1 MKNTVLLFVLYIIV
15 ITLPLELMAQDA
27 TLVVHTNQIGAKVSS
42 RLHGIFFEEISHG
55 GEGGLYAE
63 LIQNRGFEESNIP
76 PGCTLDSGWLVP
88 PRTPHFATHKV
99 SDWKMPWEP
108 KSSWPAWSLQTIG
121 NAKAALSLSSK
132 VPLHAATP
140 HALQVDIQA
149 AGMADSVS
157 VVNDGFWGIKVDK
170 GESYNLTMYIRAPT
184 FKGPVTASLR
194 AEDGRILAS
203 YTFSNVRSS
212 SWQKY
217 TCKMTATE
225 GDAKAK
231 FHLTMNSAGTI
242 WFDFVSLFPAKTF
255 KSRLNGMRLDLAN
268 YLADLKP
275 AFVRWPGGCFVEG
288 ISTES
293 APEWKRSLGPIEER
307 PGTYS
312 PWGYWCSDGI
322 GYHEFLQFC
331 EDIGADAM
339 YVFNCGVSCEMRSGV
354 FLPDDKIPALIQN
367 ILDCIEY
374 AIGPADSKWG
384 AMRAKNGHPKPFP
397 LRYVEVGNEQV
408 GIRYA
413 ARFNIFYKAI
423 KEKYPQLEVITSTG
437 IAHVHKPTV
446 DAVTKTDIVD
456 EHAYKAVYWPMIY
469 HDWYDQYPRKDWRL
483 YVGEYACNSG
493 VGSGNMLAALND
505 AVFIMGM
512 ERNADLVAMS
522 SYAPLL
528 ENIND
533 TDWPVNLIRFD
544 NAASFARTSYYVIK
558 MMNEHKAS
566 SNVETSVTFHQSA
579 STPVARYSGKIG
591 LSTWDTY
598 AEFTDI
604 QIFDKDNNE
613 VLYRADL
620 VNHKDDWYTEG
631 GKWIVGDSTIAQTAD
646 GAWPMAI
653 LQRKIPDV
661 YTLRLKARKTGGP
674 NAFMIPIA
682 IKDSNNYIRAHI
694 GAWWNRVSA
703 FEMVTNSADAM
714 VTQPVTLEEPI
725 ENNRWYTVELRVS
738 YTSIECYLDGKLLMT
753 YKEPRTF
760 FSIAGTDERTGEIIV
775 KVVNAGKEHVRTVV
789 EVKTDK
795 RLAAIGK
802 TLTLSADDPQ
812 AENSLAHPFRYIP
825 VERNFTGFKSNF
837 EYMFKPWSVTILR
850 IRQEEY

>member
-1 MKNTVLLFVLYIIV
+1 MKHAMLHLKFSILFAWLL
-15 ITLPLELMAQDA
+15 LPLYAIAQNAALTIDTRHSGA
-27 TLVVHTNQIGAKVSS
+27 TVSP

-63 LIQNRGFEESNIP
+63 LIQNKGFEESTIP

-88 PRTPHFATHKV
+88 PRTPHFATNKV

-108 KSSWPAWSLQTIG
+108 KTQWPAWSLQTRG
-121 NAKAALSLSSK
+121 QAKASLSLSTK
-132 VPLHAATP
+132 VPLHKATP
-140 HALQVDIQA
+140 HALQVDIQSV
-149 AGMADSVS
+149 GRADSVS
-157 VVNDGFWGIKVDK
+157 VVNEGFWGIRVDK
-170 GESYNLTMYIRAPT
+170 GESYNLTVYIRASQ

-194 AEDGRILAS
+194 GSDGRILAS
-203 YTFSNVRSS
+203 YTFSDVKQK
-212 SWQKY
+212 SWKKY
-217 TCKMTATE
+217 TCTLRATAS
-225 GDAKAK
+225 DAKAK
-231 FHLTMNSAGTI
+231 FYLTTASPGTV

-255 KSRLNGMRLDLAN
+255 KNRPNGMRVDLAN

-293 APEWKRSLGPIEER
+293 APEWKRSLGPVEER

-312 PWGYWCSDGI
+312 PWGYWSSDGI

-354 FLPDDKIPALIQN
+354 FLPDDKIPALIKN
-367 ILDCIEY
+367 ILDGIEY
-374 AIGPADSKWG
+374 AIGPVDSKWG
-384 AMRAKNGHPKPFP
+384 AVRAGNGHPQPFP
-397 LRYVEVGNEQV
+397 LKYIEVGNEQV
-408 GIRYA
+408 GTRYA

-423 KEKYPQLEVITSTG
+423 KEKYPKLEVITSTG

-469 HDWYDQYPRKDWRL
+469 HDWYDKYPRKDWKL

-512 ERNADLVAMS
+512 EKNSDLITMS

-544 NAASFARTSYYVIK
+544 NASGFARTSYYAIK
-558 MMNEHKAS
+558 MMNAHKAT
-566 SNVETSVTFHQSA
+566 SNVETSVALHPETSA
-579 STPVARYSGKIG
+579 PVARYTGNIG

-598 AEFTDI
+598 AEFRDI
-604 QIFDKDNNE
+604 QILQNDT
-613 VLYRADL
+613 VIYTADL
-620 VNHKDDWYTEG
+620 VNHKNDWQMEG
-631 GKWIVGDSTIAQTAD
+631 GKWVMNDSVIAQTAD

-653 LQRKIPDV
+653 LHTKIPDV

-682 IKDSNNYIRAHI
+682 IKDKDNYLRAHI

-703 FEMVTNSADAM
+703 FELVTNGADAM
-714 VTQPVTLEEPI
+714 VTQPVTLEKPI
-725 ENNRWYTVELRVS
+725 ETNRWYSIELRVK

-760 FSIAGTDERTGEIIV
+760 FSIAGIDDKTGEVII
-775 KVVNAGKEHVRTVV
+775 KVVNAGKEPVNTAI
-789 EVKTDK
+789 KLSTDK
-795 RLAAIGK
+795 AIAGVGK
-802 TLTLSADDPQ
+802 TVTLSANDPQ
-812 AENSLAHPFRYIP
+812 AENSLGHPLQYIP
-825 VERNFTGFKSNF
+825 VERNFTGFKNRF
-837 EYMFKPWSVTILR
+837 DYMFKPWSITILR
-850 IRQEEY
+850 IRQE

>member
-1 MKNTVLLFVLYIIV
+1 MKHAVSHLKFSMSLVWLL
-15 ITLPLELMAQDA
+15 LPLYAIAQDA
-27 TLVVHTNQIGAKVSS
+27 TLTIDTRHAGATVSP

-88 PRTPHFATHKV
+88 PRTPHFATNKV

-108 KSSWPAWSLQTIG
+108 ETLWPAWSLQTTG
-121 NAKAALSLSSK
+121 QAKAALSLSTK

-140 HALQVDIQA
+140 HALQVDIQS
-149 AGMADSVS
+149 AGKADSVS
-157 VVNDGFWGIKVDK
+157 VVNEGFWGIRVDK
-170 GESYNLTMYIRAPT
+170 GESYNLTVYIRASK
-184 FKGPVTASLR
+184 FKGPVTATLR
-194 AEDGRILAS
+194 ATDGRILAS
-203 YTFSNVRSS
+203 YTFNNVKHT
-212 SWQKY
+212 SWKKY
-217 TCKMTATE
+217 TCTLRAKAS
-225 GDAKAK
+225 DAKAK
-231 FHLTMNSAGTI
+231 FYLTAGSPGTV
-242 WFDFVSLFPAKTF
+242 WFDFVSLFPARTF
-255 KSRLNGMRLDLAN
+255 KNRPNGMRPDLAN

-293 APEWKRSLGPIEER
+293 APEWKRSLGPVEER

-312 PWGYWCSDGI
+312 PWGYWSSDGI

-331 EDIGADAM
+331 EDIEADAM

-354 FLPDDKIPALIQN
+354 FLPDDKIPALIKN
-367 ILDCIEY
+367 ILDGIEY
-374 AIGPADSKWG
+374 AIGPVDSKWG
-384 AMRAKNGHPKPFP
+384 AVRAKNGHPQPFP
-397 LRYVEVGNEQV
+397 LKYIEVGNEQV
-408 GIRYA
+408 GTRYA

-446 DAVTKTDIVD
+446 EAVTKTDIVD

-469 HDWYDQYPRKDWRL
+469 HDWYDKYPRKDWKL

-512 ERNADLVAMS
+512 EKNSDLITMS

-544 NAASFARTSYYVIK
+544 NASSVARTSYYAIK

-566 SNVETSVTFHQSA
+566 ANVETSVTLHPSS
-579 STPVARYSGKIG
+579 STPVARYTGNIG

-598 AEFTDI
+598 AEFKDI
-604 QIFDKDNNE
+604 QVLENDKI
-613 VLYRADL
+613 VYQADL
-620 VNHKDDWYTEG
+620 VNRKDDWHTEG
-631 GKWIVGDSTIAQTAD
+631 GKWVVNDSVIAQTAD
-646 GAWPMAI
+646 GAWPLAI
-653 LQRKIPDV
+653 LNTKIPDV

-674 NAFMIPIA
+674 NAFMIPVA
-682 IKDSNNYIRAHI
+682 VKDNNNYLRAHI

-703 FEMVTNSADAM
+703 FELVTSGTDAM
-714 VTQPVTLEEPI
+714 VTQPVTLEKPVET
-725 ENNRWYTVELRVS
+725 NRWYSIELRVN

-760 FSIAGTDERTGEIIV
+760 FSIAGVDGKTGEVIV
-775 KVVNAGKEHVRTVV
+775 KVVNAGKEPVNAVIRLS
-789 EVKTDK
+789 TDK
-795 RLAAIGK
+795 AIAGVGK
-802 TLTLSADDPQ
+802 TVTLSASDPQ
-812 AENSLAHPFRYIP
+812 AENSLEHPLQYIP
-825 VERNFTGFKSNF
+825 VERNFTGFKNNF
-837 EYMFKPWSVTILR
+837 DYLFKPWSVTVLR
-850 IRQEEY
+850 IRQE

>member
-1 MKNTVLLFVLYIIV
+1 VLHLKFSIPLVWLL
-15 ITLPLELMAQDA
+15 LPLYAIAQDA
-27 TLVVHTNQIGAKVSS
+27 TLVIDTRHSGAKVSP

-88 PRTPHFATHKV
+88 PRTPHFATNKI

-108 KSSWPAWSLQTIG
+108 RTLWPAWSLQTTG
-121 NAKAALSLSSK
+121 QARASLSLSTK

-140 HALQVDIQA
+140 HALQVDIQS
-149 AGMADSVS
+149 AGKADSVS
-157 VVNDGFWGIKVDK
+157 VVNEGFWGIKVEK
-170 GESYNLTMYIRAPT
+170 GESYNLTVYIRAHE
-184 FKGPVTASLR
+184 FKGAVTASLR
-194 AEDGRILAS
+194 AADGRVLAS
-203 YTFSNVRSS
+203 CTFNDVKQK
-212 SWQKY
+212 SWKKY
-217 TCKMTATE
+217 TCTVKATAS
-225 GDAKAK
+225 DAKAK
-231 FHLTMNSAGTI
+231 FYLTAGSPGTV

-255 KSRLNGMRLDLAN
+255 KNRPNGMRPDLAH

-293 APEWKRSLGPIEER
+293 APEWKRSLGPLEER

-312 PWGYWCSDGI
+312 PWGYWSSDGI
-322 GYHEFLQFC
+322 GYYEFLQFC

-354 FLPDDKIPALIQN
+354 FLPDDKIPVLIKN
-367 ILDCIEY
+367 ILDGIEY
-374 AIGPADSKWG
+374 AIGPVDSRWG
-384 AMRAKNGHPKPFP
+384 AVRAKNGHPKPFP
-397 LRYVEVGNEQV
+397 LKYIEVGNEQI
-408 GIRYA
+408 GTRYA

-446 DAVTKTDIVD
+446 DAVAQTDIVD

-469 HDWYDQYPRKDWRL
+469 HDWYDKYPRNDWKL

-505 AVFIMGM
+505 AVFIVGM
-512 ERNADLVAMS
+512 ERNSDLITMS

-544 NAASFARTSYYVIK
+544 NATSFARTSYYTIK
-558 MMNEHKAS
+558 MMNANKAS
-566 SNVETSVTFHQSA
+566 ANVETSVTVHPATSA
-579 STPVARYSGKIG
+579 PVARYSGNIG

-598 AEFTDI
+598 AEFKDI
-604 QIFDKDNNE
+604 QILENDK
-613 VLYRADL
+613 VVYTADL
-620 VNHKDDWYTEG
+620 VNHKDDWHTEG
-631 GKWIVGDSTIAQTAD
+631 GKWDVNDSIIAQTAD

-653 LQRKIPDV
+653 LNAKIPDV

-674 NAFMIPIA
+674 NAFMIPVA
-682 IKDSNNYIRAHI
+682 IKDSNNYLRAHI

-703 FEMVTNSADAM
+703 FEMVSNGADAM
-714 VTQPVTLEEPI
+714 VTQPVTLEKPI
-725 ENNRWYTVELRVS
+725 ETNRWYSIELRVR

-753 YKEPRTF
+753 YKEPPTF
-760 FSIAGTDERTGEIIV
+760 FSIAGMDDKTGDVIV
-775 KVVNAGKEHVRTVV
+775 KVVNAGKEPVNTVIRLS
-789 EVKTDK
+789 TDK
-795 RLAAIGK
+795 SIAGIGN
-802 TLTLSADDPQ
+802 TVTLSTNDPQ
-812 AENSLAHPFRYIP
+812 AENSLEHPLQYIP
-825 VERNFTGFKSNF
+825 VERNFTGFKNNF
-837 EYMFKPWSVTILR
+837 DYLFKPWSITILR
-850 IRQEEY
+850 IRQK

>member
-1 MKNTVLLFVLYIIV
+1 MKHSVLCFRLMIHFVGLM
-15 ITLPLELMAQDA
+15 LPLYAIAQDA
-27 TLVVHTNQIGAKVSS
+27 TLVIDTQHPGAKVSS

-63 LIQNRGFEESNIP
+63 LIQNRGFEESTIP

-88 PRTPHFATHKV
+88 PRTSHFASNKV

-108 KSSWPAWSLQTIG
+108 KSPWPAWSLRTAA
-121 NAKAALSLSSK
+121 NARASLSLSTK

-140 HALQVDIQA
+140 HALQVDIHS
-149 AGMADSVS
+149 AGKADSVS
-157 VVNDGFWGIKVDK
+157 VVNEGFWGIRVDK
-170 GESYNLTMYIRAPT
+170 GESYNLTAYIRAPK
-184 FKGPVTASLR
+184 FKGAVTASLR
-194 AEDGRILAS
+194 ASDGRILAS
-203 YTFSNVRSS
+203 YTFNNVKQS
-212 SWQKY
+212 SWRKY
-217 TCKMTATE
+217 TCTVKATAS
-225 GDAKAK
+225 DAKAK
-231 FHLTMNSAGTI
+231 FYLTMSSPGTI
-242 WFDFVSLFPAKTF
+242 WFDLVSLFPARTF
-255 KSRLNGMRLDLAN
+255 KNRPNGMRPDLAN

-288 ISTES
+288 ISIES

-312 PWGYWCSDGI
+312 PWGYWSSDGI

-354 FLPDDKIPALIQN
+354 FLPDDKIPALVQN
-367 ILDCIEY
+367 ILDGIEY

-384 AMRAKNGHPKPFP
+384 AVRARNGHPQPFP

-408 GIRYA
+408 GTRYA
-413 ARFNIFYKAI
+413 TRFNIFYKAI

-437 IAHVHKPTV
+437 IAHVHKPTI

-469 HDWYDQYPRKDWRL
+469 HDWYDKYPRKDWKL

-512 ERNADLVAMS
+512 ERNGDLVAMS

-544 NAASFARTSYYVIK
+544 NASSFARTSYYTIK
-558 MMNEHKAS
+558 MMNDHKAS
-566 SNVETSVTFHQSA
+566 ENVAVSLTFHSST
-579 STPVARYSGKIG
+579 STPVARYSGNIG

-598 AEFTDI
+598 AEFKDI
-604 QIFDKDNNE
+604 QILDKNNK
-613 VLYRADL
+613 VLYAADL
-620 VNHKDDWYTEG
+620 INHKNDWKTEG
-631 GKWIVGDSTIAQTAD
+631 GKWTIGDSVIAQTAD

-653 LQRKIPDV
+653 LQNKIPDV

-682 IKDSNNYIRAHI
+682 VKDNDNYLRAHI

-703 FEMVTNSADAM
+703 FEMVTNGADAM
-714 VTQPVTLEEPI
+714 VTQPVTLETPVET
-725 ENNRWYTVELRVS
+725 NRWYTVELRVS

-775 KVVNAGKEHVRTVV
+775 KVVNAGKEPVRSAV
-789 EVKTDK
+789 EVKTAK
-795 RLAAIGK
+795 AIVGVGK
-802 TLTLSADDPQ
+802 TLTLSADAPQ
-812 AENSLAHPFRYIP
+812 AENSLEHPLQYIP
-825 VERNFTGFKSNF
+825 VERNFTGFKNSF
-837 EYMFKPWSVTILR
+837 EYVFKPWSVTILR
-850 IRQEEY
+850 IRQE